1 MFVAVPNL
9 VSELTRQLSQ
19 LSTAVRAEVLG
30 RAVPRLDRASAR
42 VTRDLPLVEAA
53 LARLDP
59 TLSLRAV
66 RARVVAVSD
75 ETHDTKTYWLRPN
88 ARFGSYL
95 PGSYVTLRLVIDG
108 LPVTRTYSLSS
119 APRSDGLISI
129 TVKRVAGGRV
139 SNWLADTIRPGAV
152 LELSAPQG
160 KFVLPAELPPRLL
173 MLSAGSGITP
183 VMSCLR
189 QLVADKSRCEIT
201 FLHFARSPRDIIFRQ
216 ELERIAS
223 ENPNVKLVLCV
234 EADGVN
240 HAEPAWNGA
249 RGRFSESLLAEAAD
263 DFRTID
269 TYLCGPEP
277 FMQAVMQTFE
287 RANADLAKLRYER
300 FNVAFDASMF
310 LEHAHVL
317 RFLRSG
323 TESISNRPRTILEE
337 AESAGLRVESGCR
350 AGNCGTCRCRKKS
363 GVVVDINTGVAS
375 SADEQFIFPCV
386 SVARGTV
393 EIEL

>member
-9 VSELTRQLSQ
+9 VSQLSRQLSQ
-19 LSTAVRAEVLG
+19 VAAAVQAEVMG
-30 RAVPRLDRASAR
+30 RAVPRIDRASAR

-88 ARFGSYL
+88 ARFGSYRA
-95 PGSYVTLRLVIDG
+95 GSYVTLRLVIDG

-129 TVKRVAGGRV
+129 TVKRVSGGRV

-160 KFVLPAELPPRLL
+160 QFVLPAVLPPRLL

-189 QLVADKSRCEIT
+189 QLVADKSPCQIT
-201 FLHFARSPRDIIFRQ
+201 FMHFARSPRDIIFHQ

-223 ENPNVKLVLCV
+223 STPNLKLVLCV
-234 EADGVN
+234 EADAMN
-240 HAEPAWNGA
+240 HAGPAWTGA
-249 RGRFSESLLAEAAD
+249 RGRFCESLLEDAAP
-263 DFRTID
+263 DFRTVD

-277 FMQAVMQTFE
+277 FMQLVMQTFE

-300 FNVAFDASMF
+300 FNVAFDASLF
-310 LEHAHVL
+310 LEHAQVL

-375 SADEQFIFPCV
+375 SAEEQFIFPCV

-393 EIEL
+393 EVEL